1 MSGRIIH
8 LPELSPSDAC
18 DLELSALSSRKEFQT
33 EVVFGGP
40 MPAKMIEENTRKR
53 AAFRKARAKVI
64 AKHGVFDEYL
74 QPLLADEKRLKGE
87 LEEIRDEIRLLRS
100 ARANKL

>member
-1 MSGRIIH
+1 MSGRIIR
-8 LPELSPSDAC
+8 LPALSPSEAC

-33 EVVFGGP
+33 DVVFGGP
-40 MPAKMIEENTRKR
+40 MPAKLVEENNKKR
-53 AAFRKARAKVI
+53 AAFRKARAKII

-87 LEEIRDEIRLLRS
+87 LAEIQDEIRLLRR
-100 ARANKL
+100 ARANTL